1 LQEVAPD
8 LRRIE
13 VIPNCISATDYVNVL
28 TIPQPNSLIFTGSFR
43 YAANHEAMVWFL
55 RDVYPRIQHGQPNAT
70 LMITGDHANL
80 PLPAATGVTL
90 SGHVQ
95 DVRPAIAGAWC
106 SIAPLQTGGGTR
118 LKILEAM
125 ALGTPVVA
133 TPKGAEGLDVVD
145 GVHLLIGDTPETF
158 ANAVERVLQEPEL
171 RQRLIDNARR
181 LVYSEYEWTRVMP
194 RFLDLVEWAA
204 HDEPMRMEPLR

>member
-1 LQEVAPD
+1 
-8 LRRIE
+8 
-13 VIPNCISATDYVNVL
+13 
-28 TIPQPNSLIFTGSFR
+28 
-43 YAANHEAMVWFL
+43 MVWFL

-133 TPKGAEGLDVVD
+133 TSKGAEGLNVVD